1 MVEPAEQLAMSMGSN
16 SSVPAAI
23 THAQSVRRALVVAL
37 LSLGPAAAQNTL
49 TTIQDETSRA
59 PVNSLCI
66 PRDTRA
72 EAHCDPSTTV
82 FRAEK
87 QQTFDLALPVPNTR
101 YCAAAIGVEF
111 TQRDSFVRVMSTID
125 NADCAASSGAYQLSV
140 SVRNERLDVTKLD
153 FTETW
158 QRNDDKSVMFT
169 RDYPIGTNVDVVS
182 VHAHSLRCACMD
194 AAQ

>member
-1 MVEPAEQLAMSMGSN
+1 MGSN
-16 SSVPAAI
+16 SSVPAADS
-23 THAQSVRRALVVAL
+23 HAKSVRRALVVAL

-82 FRAEK
+82 FHAEK
-87 QQTFDLALPVPNTR
+87 QQNFVLHLPASDTK

-111 TQRDSFVRVMSTID
+111 TQRDTFVHVVSTID
-125 NADCAASSGAYQLSV
+125 NADCAASSGAYELSV
-140 SVRNERLDVTKLD
+140 SVRDERLDATKLD

-182 VHAHSLRCACMD
+182 VHAHSLRCGCLD